1 MNKLDEAPGVQV
13 QAGSTSSYTYQNRGS
28 DGEVNALMRQ
38 VGIISAVLGLLVV
51 NAASIHCAPTWSNFI
66 SNKRH
71 RATLLIVNAV
81 ICIILLCFVVRI
93 DFTA

>member
-1 MNKLDEAPGVQV
+1 MNKLDEALGVQV
-13 QAGSTSSYTYQNRGS
+13 QTGSKSSYTYQNRVS
-28 DGEVNALMRQ
+28 DGWVNALMRQ

-51 NAASIHCAPTWSNFI
+51 NAASIHFAARWSNFN

-81 ICIILLCFVVRI
+81 ICIILLCFVVRV